1 MADTRK
7 YTGYEEEFELSNNQ
21 KIKIDNTVN
30 SMINDITTEILE
42 KNGVSEQDDHNNVV
56 YWRVYNHIK
65 GKLANKL
72 IYNVWLKT

>member
-30 SMINDITTEILE
+30 SIINDITTEILE
-42 KNGVSEQDDHNNVV
+42 KNGVSEQDNPNNAV
-56 YWRVYNHIK
+56 YWRVYNNIK

-72 IYNVWLKT
+72 IYNVWPK

>member
-7 YTGYEEEFELSNNQ
+7 YTGYEEEFELSNIQ

-30 SMINDITTEILE
+30 SIINDITTEILE
-42 KNGVSEQDDHNNVV
+42 KNGVSEQDDPNNVV
-56 YWRVYNHIK
+56 YWRIYNNIK

-72 IYNVWLKT
+72 IYNVWPK

>member
-30 SMINDITTEILE
+30 SIINDITTEILE
-42 KNGVSEQDDHNNVV
+42 KNCVSEQDDPNNVV
-56 YWRVYNHIK
+56 HWRIYNNIK

-72 IYNVWLKT
+72 IYNVWPK

>member
-30 SMINDITTEILE
+30 SIINDITTEILE
-42 KNGVSEQDDHNNVV
+42 KNCVSELDDPNNVV
-56 YWRVYNHIK
+56 YWRIYNNIK

-72 IYNVWLKT
+72 IYNVWPK